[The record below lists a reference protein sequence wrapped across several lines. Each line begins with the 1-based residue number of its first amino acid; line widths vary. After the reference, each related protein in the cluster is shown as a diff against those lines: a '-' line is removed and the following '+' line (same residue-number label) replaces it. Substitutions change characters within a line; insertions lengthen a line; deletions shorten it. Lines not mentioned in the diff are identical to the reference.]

1 MSIFNLITPYTP
13 SGDQPSA
20 IARLCQ
26 GIQSGAPFQTLLG
39 VTGSGKTFTLA
50 NVIREFDRPVL
61 VISHNKTL
69 AAQLYS
75 EFRTFFPDNAVEY
88 FVSYY
93 DYYQPEAY
101 IPQKDVYI
109 EKDASIN
116 SEIEKLRLSA
126 TSSLLSRRDVIVV
139 ASVSCIYG
147 LGSPEEFKKMLI
159 RVQTGEEID
168 RDVFLRK
175 LVSIQYERN
184 DIELSRGKFRARGDV
199 VELVPAYEDHG
210 IRVEFFGDRIECITV
225 FDIMTGQ
232 NEQHVD
238 EAVVYP
244 AKHFVMP
251 EDKIKRAVSL
261 VQSELEN
268 RLNELQSQGKILE
281 AQRLESRTRY
291 DMEMLEEIGYC
302 QGIEN
307 YSLHLSGRMP
317 GDKPYCL
324 IDYFPEDFITL
335 IDESHVTIPQIRG
348 MYNGDRSRKMTLVE
362 HGFRLPSALDNRPLN
377 FSEFEQITGQ
387 CVFMSA
393 TPAAYEREKSAGCIV
408 EQIIRPTGLVDP
420 EIEIRPATGQV
431 NDLIRDLRERT
442 AVGERVLVT
451 TLTKKTAEDLSEYL
465 KEEQIPSRYLHS
477 EIDTIERVEILKSLR
492 SGEYCVLV
500 GVNLLREG
508 LDLPEVTTVYI
519 LDADREGFLR
529 SDTSILQTMGRAA
542 RNAAG
547 KVILYADAVT
557 GSLERSIGETERR
570 RGIQIDHNRA
580 NNITPQTIRSEIKGG
595 ILDIIRPRE
604 DSKIAEESLPWGD
617 KESLLRELKAEMR
630 KAAEDLRFEDAALIR
645 DRIDTLLHN
654 RK

>member
-1 MSIFNLITPYTP
+1 MDIFNLITPYTP
-13 SGDQPSA
+13 SGDQPRA
-20 IARLCQ
+20 IAELIE
-26 GIQSGAPFQTLLG
+26 GIRSGASCQTLLG
-39 VTGSGKTFTLA
+39 VTGSGKTFTMA

-75 EFRTFFPDNAVEY
+75 EFQTFFPENAVEY

-101 IPQKDVYI
+101 IPQRDVYI

-147 LGSPEEFKKMLI
+147 LGSPDEFRNMLI
-159 RVQTGEEID
+159 RVRTGEEID
-168 RDVFLRK
+168 RDVFLRQ

-184 DIELSRGKFRARGDV
+184 DIELTRGKFRARGDV
-199 VELVPAYEDHG
+199 VELVPAYDDYG
-210 IRVEFFGDRIECITV
+210 IRVEFFGDQIETITL
-225 FDIMTGQ
+225 FDVLTGQ
-232 NEQHVD
+232 RRQTVSET
-238 EAVVYP
+238 VVYP

-261 VQSELEN
+261 VLEELDT

-291 DMEMLEEIGYC
+291 DMEMLQEIGYC

-324 IDYFPEDFITL
+324 IDYFPRDFITL
-335 IDESHVTIPQIRG
+335 IDESHATIPQIRG

-362 HGFRLPSALDNRPLN
+362 HGFRLPSALDNRPLD
-377 FSEFEQITGQ
+377 FSEFEEITGQ

-393 TPAAYEREKSAGCIV
+393 TPSAYERENSKGRIV
-408 EQIIRPTGLVDP
+408 EQIIRPTGLIDP
-420 EIEIRPATGQV
+420 EIEVRPATGQV
-431 NDLIRDLRERT
+431 DDLIRDLRERT
-442 AVGERVLVT
+442 AGGQRVLVT

-492 SGEYCVLV
+492 SGDYYVLV

-542 RNAAG
+542 RNSAG
-547 KVILYADAVT
+547 KVILYADTIT
-557 GSLERSIGETERR
+557 GSLGRSIDETERR
-570 RGIQIDHNRA
+570 RCIQVNHNRV

-595 ILDIIRPRE
+595 ILDIIRPRQ
-604 DSKIAEESLPWGD
+604 DSKVAEETLPWGD

-645 DRIDTLLHN
+645 DRIYKLLA
-654 RK
+654 